1 MPADISDNFEQKITD
16 HATKSYS
23 NVRGL
28 FNNRTKTNDDF
39 TRVYKQAH
47 TYVTSEEH
55 VSLASHLTFSNKPQK
70 LSTKLYFWLIDKTI
84 KNLADKVLHSQK
96 EQMDKQQDTEGISDA
111 GKSKLRHIAGAC
123 IHKIIGRLRTNV
135 L

>member
-1 MPADISDNFEQKITD
+1 MPTDISDNIEQKITD
-16 HATKSYS
+16 HATTFYS

-28 FNNRTKTNDDF
+28 FNNNRTNTNDDF

-55 VSLASHLTFSNKPQK
+55 VSLASHQTFSNKPHK

-84 KNLADKVLHSQK
+84 KNLADKVLRSQE
-96 EQMDKQQDTEGISDA
+96 EQMNK
-111 GKSKLRHIAGAC
+111 
-123 IHKIIGRLRTNV
+123 
-135 L
+135 